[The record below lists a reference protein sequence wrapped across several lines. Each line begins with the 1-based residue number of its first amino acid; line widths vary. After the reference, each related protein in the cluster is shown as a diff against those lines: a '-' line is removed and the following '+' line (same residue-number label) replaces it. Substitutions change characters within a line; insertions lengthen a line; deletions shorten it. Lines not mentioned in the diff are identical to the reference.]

1 MKKKFEVFALS
12 VLFLSLTTQLFGAA
26 GYDFSALLNPANLE
40 NVDTVCRNSA
50 GAQVFGIS
58 FDKISVISGK
68 SAFGVNVPQKVLI
81 TNLRLDVFAQN
92 LTQDE
97 LDKARF
103 PRPLDFEIVGL
114 SMTVFGKKNIMKIA
128 ASQARLFKKNIL
140 YFSDDATL
148 SVGGKSVNLGKNA
161 TAELKGRTL
170 IIRSKSAGNLA
181 IKI

>member
-1 MKKKFEVFALS
+1 MKKTLKIFAIS
-12 VLFLSLTTQLFGAA
+12 TLFLCLTTQLFGVS

-40 NVDTVCRNSA
+40 NVDTLCRNSV

-58 FDKISVISGK
+58 FDKISLVSGK
-68 SAFGVNVPQKVLI
+68 SAFGVNVPQKVVI

-97 LDKARF
+97 LDKAQF
-103 PRPLDFEIVGL
+103 PRPLDFEINGF
-114 SMTVFGKKNIMKIA
+114 SMTVFGKKNIMKIT
-128 ASQARLFKKNIL
+128 ASQTRFFKKNIL

-148 SVGGKSVNLGKNA
+148 SVGGKSVNLGRNA